1 VLSLLTSVVKA
12 SPGRGKDAEKIVDSI
27 GFTTRGLFRLNKF

>member
-1 VLSLLTSVVKA
+1 MQ
-12 SPGRGKDAEKIVDSI
+12 RKIV